1 MLRDREGSILRD
13 MVEVVVVSGVTLSGL
28 FSPHSSL
35 LTPLPLLPPLP
46 SSPSSPLFPLF
57 SRLSQAAES
66 LVEESKTQWATL
78 DQDGRRDDITVM
90 VVEFMWDKADDAT
103 KAWLDETTKDLK
115 STYRWPI
122 TEQSPH
128 GPLKS

>member
-1 MLRDREGSILRD
+1 MLRCRAL
-13 MVEVVVVSGVTLSGL
+13 
-28 FSPHSSL
+28 PSSL
-35 LTPLPLLPPLP
+35 LTSP
-46 SSPSSPLFPLF
+46 SAPSAPFAPYSPSSPFSPLF
-57 SRLSQAAES
+57 SHLSQAAES

>member
-1 MLRDREGSILRD
+1 MVLRCRAL
-13 MVEVVVVSGVTLSGL
+13 
-28 FSPHSSL
+28 PSSL
-35 LTPLPLLPPLP
+35 LTSP
-46 SSPSSPLFPLF
+46 SAPSAPFAPYSPSSPFSPLF
-57 SRLSQAAES
+57 SHLSQAAES

-115 STYRWPI
+115 TTYRWPI